1 MMSAT
6 WHVYMLRCADG
17 TFYTGVAR
25 DVDRRLLQHNGARAG
40 GPKYTRGRRPVQLVW
55 SEPAPD
61 RSSAQ
66 QRETV
71 IKRLKRRDKLNFIRE
86 GNG

>member
-1 MMSAT
+1 
-6 WHVYMLRCADG
+6 
-17 TFYTGVAR
+17 
-25 DVDRRLLQHNGARAG
+25 
-40 GPKYTRGRRPVQLVW
+40 VW